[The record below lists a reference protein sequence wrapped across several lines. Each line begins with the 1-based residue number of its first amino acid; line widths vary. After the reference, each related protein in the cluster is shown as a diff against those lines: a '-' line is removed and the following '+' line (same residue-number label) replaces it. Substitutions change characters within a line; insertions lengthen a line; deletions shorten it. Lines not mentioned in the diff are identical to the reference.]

1 MRKVT
6 VDNGVRCIPTSEK
19 TKKKTDIVPKK
30 IKAGSLPRKQN
41 EKIFTKL

>member
-19 TKKKTDIVPKK
+19 TKKKQILYQKK
-30 IKAGSLPRKQN
+30 
-41 EKIFTKL
+41 